1 MCSRHDTIK
10 GMQTPDQHRLI
21 RVVGNRIRETRQA
34 IGVSQHDLSELAEVH
49 ITSLSRIERGIT
61 MPKLDMLARIA
72 IALDTTVA
80 ELVKDI
86 THEDVYPK
94 RRVRYTAADFIRAR
108 EAAEAQAEG
117 ETRKQANSRRDEAG
131 SQ

>member
-1 MCSRHDTIK
+1 MS
-10 GMQTPDQHRLI
+10 
-21 RVVGNRIRETRQA
+21 
-34 IGVSQHDLSELAEVH
+34 
-49 ITSLSRIERGIT
+49 
-61 MPKLDMLARIA
+61 
-72 IALDTTVA
+72 

-117 ETRKQANSRRDEAG
+117 ETRKQANSKRDEAG